1 MRLYLSSYGLG
12 DNAAALRDLA
22 GSKARTAVIFNAR
35 DAYRGER
42 LKYVEQEFAALRA
55 LGFSCEE
62 LDLRSYFGDEDGL
75 RARLASCDLVFA
87 VGGNTFVL
95 ARAMTEAG
103 FRAAIREQLVENRI
117 VYGGYSAG
125 ACVVG
130 PDLDGCHLI
139 DEPDAVADGYSP
151 DVRPEALGWVPWR
164 IVPHWRSEHEESQL
178 AELAVAHLLEAGLP
192 FQTLRDGQ
200 AFIVNDGEHHLA
212 QVPVAADRHRA
223 CDAP

>member
-1 MRLYLSSYGLG
+1 VRLYLSSYGLG
-12 DNAAALRDLA
+12 ENPAALSVLA
-22 GSKARTAVIFNAR
+22 GGAAKTAVIFNAR

-42 LKYVEQEFAALRA
+42 LKNREQEFGALRA

-62 LDLRSYFGDEDGL
+62 LDLRSYFGDSDAL
-75 RARLASCDLVFA
+75 RTRLADYDLVFA

-103 FRAAIREQLVENRI
+103 FDAAIREQLDGNRI

-139 DEPDAVADGYSP
+139 DEPDAVAEGYSP
-151 DVRPEALGWVPWR
+151 DVLPQALGWVPWR
-164 IVPHWRSEHEESQL
+164 IVPHWRSEHEESPL
-178 AELAVAHLLEAGLP
+178 AELAAAHLLEAGLP

-200 AFIVNDGEHHLA
+200 AFVVNDGERHLA
-212 QVPVAADRHRA
+212 
-223 CDAP
+223 

>member
-12 DNAAALRDLA
+12 ENPSALSDLA
-22 GSKARTAVIFNAR
+22 GKAPRTAVIFNAR

-42 LKYVEQEFAALRA
+42 LKHQAQEFGALSS

-62 LDLRSYFGDEDGL
+62 LDLRSYFGDSDAL
-75 RARLASCDLVFA
+75 RTRLADYDLVFA

-103 FRAAIREQLVENRI
+103 FGAAIREQLNENRI

-139 DEPDAVADGYSP
+139 DEPDAVADGYSA
-151 DVRPEALGWVPWR
+151 DVRPHALGWVPWR
-164 IVPHWRSEHEESQL
+164 IVPHWRSEHEESPL

-200 AFIVNDGEHHLA
+200 AFIVNDGEQYLA
-212 QVPVAADRHRA
+212 
-223 CDAP
+223 

>member
-12 DNAAALRDLA
+12 ENAAALAELA
-22 GSKARTAVIFNAR
+22 GGEARTAVIFNAR
-35 DAYRGER
+35 DAYSGER
-42 LKYVEQEFAALRA
+42 LKYRDQEFAALGS

-62 LDLRSYFGDEDGL
+62 LDLRSYFADSDALGE
-75 RARLASCDLVFA
+75 RLGAYDLVFA

-103 FRAAIREQLVENRI
+103 FGAAIRQQLDENRI

-164 IVPHWRSEHEESQL
+164 IVPHWRSEHEESPL

-192 FQTLRDGQ
+192 FQALRDGQ
-200 AFIVNDGEHHLA
+200 AFVVNDGENHLA
-212 QVPVAADRHRA
+212 
-223 CDAP
+223 

>member
-12 DNAAALRDLA
+12 ENAAALRELA
-22 GSKARTAVIFNAR
+22 GAQARTAVIFNAR

-42 LKYVEQEFAALRA
+42 LKYQEREFAALRA
-55 LGFSCEE
+55 LGFFCEE
-62 LDLRSYFGDEDGL
+62 LDLRSYFGDSDTL
-75 RARLASCDLVFA
+75 RARLATYDLVFA

-95 ARAMTEAG
+95 ARAMTESG
-103 FRAAIREQLVENRI
+103 FGTAIRGQLLENRI

-125 ACVVG
+125 ACIVG

-139 DEPDAVADGYSP
+139 DEPDAVAEGYSP

-164 IVPHWRSEHEESQL
+164 IVPHWRSEHEESPR

-192 FQTLRDGQ
+192 FQALRDGQ
-200 AFIVNDGEHHLA
+200 AFVVNDGDHYLA
-212 QVPVAADRHRA
+212 
-223 CDAP
+223 

>member
-12 DNAAALRDLA
+12 ENSSALLDLA
-22 GSKARTAVIFNAR
+22 GSAARTAVIFNAR

-42 LKYVEQEFAALRA
+42 LKYQEREYAALSA

-62 LDLRSYFGDEDGL
+62 LDLRSYFGESEAL
-75 RARLASCDLVFA
+75 RARLAAYDLVFA

-103 FRAAIREQLVENRI
+103 FGAAIREQLDKDRI
-117 VYGGYSAG
+117 VYAGYSAG

-139 DEPDAVADGYSP
+139 DEPDAIADGYSA
-151 DVRPEALGWVPWR
+151 DIRPQTLGWVPWR
-164 IVPHWRSEHEESQL
+164 IVPHWRSEHEESPL
-178 AELAVAHLLEAGLP
+178 AELAVAYLLEAGLP

-200 AFIVNDGEHHLA
+200 AFVVNGADHHLA
-212 QVPVAADRHRA
+212 
-223 CDAP
+223 

>member
-12 DNAAALRDLA
+12 ENAAALSDLA
-22 GSKARTAVIFNAR
+22 GGEAQTAVIFNAR

-42 LKYVEQEFAALRA
+42 LRYRDQEFAALGS

-62 LDLRSYFGDEDGL
+62 LDLRLYFGDVDAL
-75 RARLASCDLVFA
+75 RERLGAYDLVFA

-103 FRAAIREQLVENRI
+103 FGAAVREQLDENRI

-139 DEPDAVADGYSP
+139 DESDAVADGYSP
-151 DVRPEALGWVPWR
+151 DVRPQALGWVPWR
-164 IVPHWRSEHEESQL
+164 IVPHWRSEHEESPR

-192 FQTLRDGQ
+192 FQALRDGQ
-200 AFIVNDGEHHLA
+200 AFVVNDGENHLA
-212 QVPVAADRHRA
+212 
-223 CDAP
+223 

>member
-1 MRLYLSSYGLG
+1 VRLYLSSYGLG
-12 DNAAALRDLA
+12 ENPSALSKLA
-22 GSKARTAVIFNAR
+22 GSAAKTAVMFNAR

-42 LKYVEQEFAALRA
+42 LKYREQEFGALGA

-62 LDLRSYFGDEDGL
+62 LDLRSYFGDSDAL
-75 RARLASCDLVFA
+75 RTRLADYDLVFA

-103 FRAAIREQLVENRI
+103 FDAAIREQLDGNRI

-139 DEPDAVADGYSP
+139 DEPDAVADGYSG
-151 DVRPEALGWVPWR
+151 DVRPQTLGWVPWR
-164 IVPHWRSEHEESQL
+164 IVPHWRSEHEESPL
-178 AELAVAHLLEAGLP
+178 AELAVAYLLESGLP

-200 AFIVNDGEHHLA
+200 AFIVNDDEHHLA
-212 QVPVAADRHRA
+212 
-223 CDAP
+223 

>member
-12 DNAAALRDLA
+12 GHASALVDLA
-22 GSKARTAVIFNAR
+22 GDAARTAVIFNAR

-42 LKYVEQEFAALRA
+42 LKYQEQEFAALGA

-62 LDLRSYFGDEDGL
+62 LDLRSYFGESDAL
-75 RARLASCDLVFA
+75 RARLADYGLVFA

-103 FRAAIREQLVENRI
+103 FGAAIREQLGEDRI

-139 DEPDAVADGYSP
+139 DEPDAVADGYSR
-151 DVRPEALGWVPWR
+151 DVRPQTLGWVPWR
-164 IVPHWRSEHEESQL
+164 IVPHWRSEHEESPL
-178 AELAVAHLLEAGLP
+178 AELAVAYLLESGLP

-200 AFIVNDGEHHLA
+200 AFIVNDDEHHLA
-212 QVPVAADRHRA
+212 
-223 CDAP
+223 

>member
-12 DNAAALRDLA
+12 DNAAALRELA
-22 GSKARTAVIFNAR
+22 GGKARTAVIFNAR

-62 LDLRSYFGDEDGL
+62 LDLRSYFGDEDRL
-75 RARLASCDLVFA
+75 RARLANYDLVFA

-139 DEPDAVADGYSP
+139 DEPDAVADGYAP

-164 IVPHWRSEHEESQL
+164 IVPHWRSEHEEAPL

-200 AFIVNDGEHHLA
+200 AFIVDDGEGYLA
-212 QVPVAADRHRA
+212 
-223 CDAP
+223 

>member
-12 DNAAALRDLA
+12 ENPSALVDLVGGAARA
-22 GSKARTAVIFNAR
+22 AVIFNAR
-35 DAYRGER
+35 DAYRSER
-42 LKYVEQEFAALRA
+42 LKNQEQEFAALRA

-62 LDLRSYFGDEDGL
+62 LDLRSYFGATDAL
-75 RARLASCDLVFA
+75 RERLLAYDLVFA

-95 ARAMTEAG
+95 ARAMTESG
-103 FRAAIREQLVENRI
+103 FGAAIREQLDADSI

-139 DEPDAVADGYSP
+139 DEPDAVAEGYSA

-164 IVPHWRSEHEESQL
+164 IVPHWRSEHEESPL

-200 AFIVNDGEHHLA
+200 AFVVNDRDHYLA
-212 QVPVAADRHRA
+212 
-223 CDAP
+223 

>member
-12 DNAAALRDLA
+12 ENAAALRELA
-22 GSKARTAVIFNAR
+22 GEKARTAVIFNAR
-35 DAYRGER
+35 DAHRGER
-42 LKYVEQEFAALRA
+42 LKYLEREFSALRA

-62 LDLRSYFGDEDGL
+62 LDLRSYFDASDAL
-75 RARLASCDLVFA
+75 RARLASYDLVFA

-95 ARAMTEAG
+95 ARAMTESG
-103 FRAAIREQLVENRI
+103 FGAAIREQLAENRI

-125 ACVVG
+125 ACIVG

-139 DEPDAVADGYSP
+139 DEPDAVADGYSR
-151 DVRPEALGWVPWR
+151 DVRPESLGLVPWR
-164 IVPHWRSEHEESQL
+164 IVPHWRSEHEESPR

-200 AFIVNDGEHHLA
+200 AFVVNDGDHHLA
-212 QVPVAADRHRA
+212 
-223 CDAP
+223 